1 MATSLRTVISVSR
14 SSAIPLASV
23 RPSSSEI
30 WAIGRIEAR
39 RMQLHP
45 SFLVGMAFGLFI
57 LRGAVGASPGGG
69 TLIENVRWLMLG
81 ALVGL
86 LLGSIL
92 STNIAALRARRSGVQ
107 ELFGALPAPPE
118 TLTAGL
124 LTGVLVGPVMLATVL
139 TALGWLVF
147 RSDPD
152 IGPYLDL
159 FLAVQIPLTV
169 AALGALGI
177 AIGRWIPSLFGGPM
191 VIVAHIF
198 TPLLWAVPW
207 ILLSSSGTSSTWWPR
222 SRRGSCSRSLAI
234 DARSGVSRS
243 RLARC
248 RSASLPRSNRCPKVA
263 GSDRHDR
270 RSSDPRSAA
279 RSAECQNDPMGRV
292 RRHRMARGA
301 RRVDGRPQG

>member
-1 MATSLRTVISVSR
+1 MAASLRTVISDSR
-14 SSAIPLASV
+14 SSAIPLAWV

-39 RMQLHP
+39 RMLLHP

-69 TLIENVRWLMLG
+69 TLIENVRWLILG

-107 ELFGALPAPPE
+107 QLFGALPAPPE

-124 LTGVLVGPVMLATVL
+124 LTGVLVGPVMLASVL
-139 TALGWLVF
+139 TALAWLVF

-177 AIGRWIPSLFGGPM
+177 AIGRWIPNLFGGPI

-207 ILLSSSGTSSTWWPR
+207 IVPSTERGGAPDSGGGSDLVVWHLIYLAAAIMTWVV
-222 SRRGSCSRSLAI
+222 LAI
-234 DARSGVSRS
+234 AR
-243 RLARC
+243 
-248 RSASLPRSNRCPKVA
+248 
-263 GSDRHDR
+263 DR
-270 RSSDPRSAA
+270 RTIWRFAIAA
-279 RSAECQNDPMGRV
+279 
-292 RRHRMARGA
+292 GA
-301 RRVDGRPQG
+301 LSLGIVAAFQQVPEGGW